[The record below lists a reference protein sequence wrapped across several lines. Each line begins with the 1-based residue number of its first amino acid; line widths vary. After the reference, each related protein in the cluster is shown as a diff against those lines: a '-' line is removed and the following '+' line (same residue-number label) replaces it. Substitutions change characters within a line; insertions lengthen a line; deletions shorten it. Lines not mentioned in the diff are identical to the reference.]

1 MLEVRARKEV
11 RAARARTAAARRMAV
26 VYRERLVPLRGK
38 VVAQT
43 QLHYNFMLLGV
54 DHLLEVKREEIK
66 ARTARVET
74 LKEYWTERA
83 KLELATGGSVAA
95 VPTSETT
102 VPAPAPAPEPEPAPD
117 HRKHGDHQ

>member
-1 MLEVRARKEV
+1 MMEVRTRKEV
-11 RAARARTAAARRMAV
+11 RAARARAAAARRAAAI
-26 VYRERLVPLRGK
+26 YRERLVPLRAK

-66 ARTARVET
+66 ARTMQVQA
-74 LKEYWTERA
+74 LKDYWTERA
-83 KLELATGGSVAA
+83 KLDLATGGPVSAVAA
-95 VPTSETT
+95 PE
-102 VPAPAPAPEPEPAPD
+102 APPPSPEPAPEAAPD